1 MDAWWRA
8 NNYMT
13 IGQIY
18 LQSNALPTSRYGP
31 SAFSRRRAGRPRSG
45 WRRSAPQR
53 QPGQFW
59 HGHLDLDALAFD
71 ITEHLADMADA
82 HARIDRA
89 TVQARRYWRRL
100 YCDDELLLSV
110 PGDGAGHRVC
120 GPPRRHRPVQLREG
134 GGQLCRVEPV
144 DLVLGHGVPAQP
156 SDHQRRASRA
166 AGAFFQSANGAR
178 RRDPQLAA
186 FYHRLMTEH
195 GHCHTQASV
204 AVGRKL
210 VERSW
215 TVLTRGQLYQLRD
228 LDGRLI
234 AHPDA
239 KKIIKDRCTAP
250 DHIRTKARATARP
263 PTAPS

>member
-1 MDAWWRA
+1 MWSLFGD
-8 NNYMT
+8 T
-13 IGQIY
+13 
-18 LQSNALPTSRYGP
+18 ALFSSAKAAASYVGLNP
-31 SAFSRRRAGRPRSG
+31 STWSSG
-45 WRRSAPQR
+45 
-53 QPGQFW
+53 
-59 HGHLDLDALAFD
+59 
-71 ITEHLADMADA
+71 
-82 HARIDRA
+82 
-89 TVQARRYWRRL
+89 TV
-100 YCDDELLLSV
+100 S
-110 PGDGAGHRVC
+110 
-120 GPPRRHRPVQLREG
+120 
-134 GGQLCRVEPV
+134 
-144 DLVLGHGVPAQP
+144 QP
-156 SDHQRRASRA
+156 SRAITKEGPAVLRW
-166 AGAFFQSANGAR
+166 AFFQSANGAR

-195 GHCHTQASV
+195 DHCHTQASV